1 MVVPRDASRALGSQ
15 ETCQAR
21 PAGTPHAVTCGCA
34 EQAPTRSHA
43 ARQTI
48 AARLCHGPH
57 LSDRP
62 PCPHG
67 TSRSQHGRSH
77 GRGRW
82 HDSANFFYLS
92 SPDTT
97 PGPKLTSK
105 NLFKARTG
113 HPPHTHHRRH
123 HPGEIATRCQAAV
136 SCAENSCQ
144 TKVSC
149 IAAAFQALSFHYHPR
164 LARCAAGPPC
174 RPAQKFADFSVCGG
188 LRPWGRRSCGTF
200 VSGVVSSLLRVRRR
214 VKPS

>member
-1 MVVPRDASRALGSQ
+1 MVVPRDASRALASQ

-57 LSDRP
+57 LSADTTPRP
-62 PCPHG
+62 PSAHTG
-67 TSRSQHGRSH
+67 TSRSQTRPCRITRPGRL
-77 GRGRW
+77 R

-92 SPDTT
+92 SPDT
-97 PGPKLTSK
+97 KLTSK

-149 IAAAFQALSFHYHPR
+149 ISAAFQALSFHYHPR

-188 LRPWGRRSCGTF
+188 HRGLGPAIVW
-200 VSGVVSSLLRVRRR
+200 
-214 VKPS
+214 

>member
-1 MVVPRDASRALGSQ
+1 MVVPRDASRVLGSQ

-92 SPDTT
+92 SPDT

-188 LRPWGRRSCGTF
+188 LRPWGRRSCGT
-200 VSGVVSSLLRVRRR
+200 SCQASCQAVV
-214 VKPS
+214 KHQDTQ